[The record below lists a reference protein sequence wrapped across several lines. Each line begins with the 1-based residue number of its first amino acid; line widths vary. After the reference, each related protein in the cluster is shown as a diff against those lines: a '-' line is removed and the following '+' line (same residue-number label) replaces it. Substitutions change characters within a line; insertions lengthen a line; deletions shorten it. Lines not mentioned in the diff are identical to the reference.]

1 MTVARRMLLLVWLV
15 LLVLGALAGPA
26 AAHGRGSDATN
37 YSSTITSSPDLQGV
51 EFRTYGGDEYLG
63 VTNTSDAEIVIEGY
77 QQEPYLRVGPD
88 GVFENRQSPA
98 TYINA
103 ERYGGNTPEGVDPAA
118 EPEWVRVGDGPTV
131 LWHDH
136 RIHWMSPQL
145 APAITDPDV
154 ATTVYEEWAVPFGV
168 GEVDYE
174 VVGTLRWVPGS
185 SPWPWLAAAL
195 VLVLPALAGLRTRPT
210 SAERWPG
217 LSRPAA
223 VVLGIVGLL
232 NLAHLIDDLVAV
244 PLPWG
249 TRALSAGQTA
259 LFVAIGLFGAVKG
272 WQAREGAFTALGV
285 GAGALFIGQGALYL
299 GSGALTTS
307 QTASVFPLELTRIV
321 IALSAAQA
329 IPLLLVAVLGTRRTL
344 PPLEAEVAPDAASVP
359 S

>member
-1 MTVARRMLLLVWLV
+1 MTVARRAALLVWMV
-15 LLVLGALAGPA
+15 LLVLGSLASPA

-37 YSSTITSSPDLQGV
+37 YSSTITAAPDLEGV
-51 EFRTYGGDEYLG
+51 EFHTYGGDEYLG
-63 VTNTSDAEIVIEGY
+63 VTNTSDTEIVIEGY
-77 QQEPYLRVGPD
+77 EREPYLRVGPD

-103 ERYGGNTPEGVDPAA
+103 ERYGTNQPEGVDPSS
-118 EPEWVRVGDGPTV
+118 EPQWVRVGDGPTV

-145 APAITDPDV
+145 APAITDPTV
-154 ATTVYEEWAVPFGV
+154 ATTVYEEWGVPFGV

-185 SPWPWLAAAL
+185 SASPWLVGAL
-195 VLVLPALAGLRTRPT
+195 LAVLPALAGLRSRPT
-210 SAERWPG
+210 STDRWPG
-217 LSRPAA
+217 LARPAA
-223 VVLGIVGLL
+223 AVLGVVGLL
-232 NLAHLIDDLVAV
+232 NLVHLIDDLVAV
-244 PLPWG
+244 PLPWA

-259 LFVAIGLFGAVKG
+259 LFIAIALFGAVKA

-285 GAGALFIGQGALYL
+285 GAGALLIGQGALYL

-307 QTASVFPLELTRIV
+307 QTASVFPLELTRLV

-329 IPLLLVAVLGTRRTL
+329 IPLLLVAVIGTRRTL
-344 PPLEAEVAPDAASVP
+344 PPLEAEVAPDAASVM